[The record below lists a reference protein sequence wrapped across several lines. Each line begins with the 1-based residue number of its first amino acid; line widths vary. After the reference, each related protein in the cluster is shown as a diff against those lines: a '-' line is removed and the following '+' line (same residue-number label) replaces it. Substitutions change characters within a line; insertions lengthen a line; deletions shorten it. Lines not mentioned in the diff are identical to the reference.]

1 MEEGAAFAADRWIP
15 LEGDRQKIVLPDGDL
30 RPRRTGILQIR
41 ESISE
46 VRKTSPVVI
55 GKGKGI
61 CIDSPPAKTFKSP
74 SLQLKNAMDKDASS
88 SSGLKLIVNKF
99 NIPSAVEDVCNKT
112 VDTPI
117 KIHQGIPSPNKATE
131 VLDEGNMEAV
141 LNYSEEAIGEN
152 RGSIEEDIQKNQNDF
167 ISNVDNNIFNLLVDK
182 STEEAAEEFSNK
194 VEDLE
199 EGEIKCHNSDLSGSS
214 KERMDELIK
223 SKGKLLKELSSL
235 GNDNIIHK
243 KRKEVSN
250 KKIKNGSNPIFKS
263 K

>member
-1 MEEGAAFAADRWIP
+1 MEEGAAFTVDHRIL
-15 LEGDRQKIVLPDGDL
+15 LEGHSQKIIHPDGAL
-30 RPRRTGILQIR
+30 RPQRSGILQIR
-41 ESISE
+41 EPISE
-46 VRKTSPVVI
+46 VLKTSPIVI

-61 CIDSPPAKTFKSP
+61 CIDSPAKTFKSP

-99 NIPSAVEDVCNKT
+99 NIASGVEDVCNKI
-112 VDTPI
+112 VVTP
-117 KIHQGIPSPNKATE
+117 KKSLQGIPSPNKASE
-131 VLDEGNMEAV
+131 VLVEGNME
-141 LNYSEEAIGEN
+141 SELKCSEDAIEEN
-152 RGSIEEDIQKNQNDF
+152 RGSIEEDIQKDQNDF
-167 ISNVDNNIFNLLVDK
+167 ISNEDSNMFNLLVDK
-182 STEEAAEEFSNK
+182 SIAEAAEEFSNK

-223 SKGKLLKELSSL
+223 SKGKLLKELSYL

-243 KRKEVSN
+243 KRKEASN